1 MYNNT
6 NFIINPLRLSIRN
19 LAVHTTKQS
28 LKHAIDEALK
38 EANVKASTRHS
49 VKVTVLVDEERRVP
63 IPGGEEG
70 ATTKRCKG
78 FAFADFRNN
87 QVALKCLRMMN
98 NNNK

>member
-6 NFIINPLRLSIRN
+6 NFILNPLRLSIRN

-28 LKHAIDEALK
+28 LKLAIDEALK

-63 IPGGEEG
+63 IPGLYLPSPQSPKVYQQ
-70 ATTKRCKG
+70 APSN
-78 FAFADFRNN
+78 AFSQMLCR
-87 QVALKCLRMMN
+87 
-98 NNNK
+98 